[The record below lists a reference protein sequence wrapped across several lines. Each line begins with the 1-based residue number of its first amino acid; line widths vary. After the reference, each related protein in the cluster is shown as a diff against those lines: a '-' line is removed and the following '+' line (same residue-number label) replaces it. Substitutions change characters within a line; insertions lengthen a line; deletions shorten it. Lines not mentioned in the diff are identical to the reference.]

1 MATNKHAT
9 IRYHA
14 LDKCFS
20 NHGRKFFIDD
30 LIDACNEAI
39 YDFSGIEDGVK
50 RRQIF
55 DDITFMESEQ
65 GWSVPLER
73 MKDGRKVYYRYSDK
87 TFSISNKGINP
98 YEADQLKE
106 TLSVLSRFKG
116 MPQFEWIE
124 EIQIRLEDTFKLK
137 GNAISTVGFEQNPY
151 LKGLNHFTELF
162 NAIQNQQALIIE
174 YQGFK
179 QKNTSSI
186 VFHPWYLKQYNN
198 RWFLFGFNDAYKALS
213 NLAIDRII
221 SIAYSSDNYIQN
233 KDIDFEEFFE
243 DTVGVSINPSSNTEK
258 VLIKISSE
266 VWPYI
271 ESKPIHGSQKIKN
284 KTDDSIEIELDL
296 QVNHELIA
304 LLFSY
309 MDAVEIIEPAALREK
324 FKTISYSIFKRY
336 K

>member
-14 LDKCFS
+14 LDRCFS
-20 NHGRKFFIDD
+20 NHGRKFFFDD

-39 YDFSGIEDGVK
+39 YEFSGIEDGVK
-50 RRQIF
+50 RRQVF
-55 DDITFMESEQ
+55 DDITFMESDQ
-65 GWSVPLER
+65 GWSIPLKR
-73 MKDGRKVYYRYSDK
+73 IKDGRKVYYRYADK
-87 TFSISNKGINP
+87 SFTIGNKGINSS
-98 YEADQLKE
+98 EAEQLKD
-106 TLSVLSRFKG
+106 TLSILSRFKG

-137 GNAISTVGFEQNPY
+137 GNTVSIVGFEQNPY

-162 NAIQNQQALIIE
+162 NAIQNQQTLIIE

-179 QKNTSSI
+179 QKHTSNI

-198 RWFLFGFNDAYKALS
+198 RWFLFGFNDVYKALS

-221 SIAYSSDNYIQN
+221 SIAYSRENYIQN
-233 KDIDFEEFFE
+233 KSIDFDEFFE
-243 DTVGVSINPSSNTEK
+243 DIIGVSQEPELSTEK
-258 VLIKISSE
+258 VLIKVSNE

-284 KTDDSIEIELDL
+284 KTDEYTEIELNV
-296 QVNHELIA
+296 QVNYELIA

-309 MDAVEIIEPAALREK
+309 MYAIEIIEPTDLREK
-324 FKTISYSIFKRY
+324 FKTVSELIFKRY